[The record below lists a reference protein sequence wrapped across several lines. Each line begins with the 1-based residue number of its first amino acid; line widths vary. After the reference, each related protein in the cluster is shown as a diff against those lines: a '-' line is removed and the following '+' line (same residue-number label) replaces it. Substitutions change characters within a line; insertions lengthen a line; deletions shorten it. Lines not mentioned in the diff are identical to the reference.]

1 MKNGK
6 CKLTSKCLAA
16 FSLDL
21 LYLFFLFFCNTF
33 HPDLP
38 SKLQTC
44 FSVPNTEGRKP
55 RPNISLEIS
64 PRTARW
70 VSAKQT
76 DFLCADRVLG
86 HIPLSTFICVWVYA
100 SEQPQW
106 FQWSRNHTQI
116 AHTTNPCWINKSGL
130 LATRSSVMQQVR
142 KQAALQH
149 HTHWKS
155 TQQGQVYWCSDFY
168 IFFRK

>member
-55 RPNISLEIS
+55 RPNILWKFLLEQLGKS
-64 PRTARW
+64 QQN
-70 VSAKQT
+70 KQIFCVQT
-76 DFLCADRVLG
+76 EFLV
-86 HIPLSTFICVWVYA
+86 TY
-100 SEQPQW
+100 
-106 FQWSRNHTQI
+106 
-116 AHTTNPCWINKSGL
+116 L
-130 LATRSSVMQQVR
+130 LAPLYVSEFTQVSN
-142 KQAALQH
+142 L
-149 HTHWKS
+149 
-155 TQQGQVYWCSDFY
+155 SDFNDPVTTH
-168 IFFRK
+168 RLPTLQTHAE